1 MERLNYHHL
10 LYFYTVAREGS
21 VVRASRRLGLKQ
33 PTVSAQI
40 HALEQRFGHK
50 LLERSG
56 RGLMVTPAG
65 ELVLRYAESIFAL
78 GGELLSAID
87 GHAEQVP
94 KLGIGVSSSLP
105 SALAAT
111 LLKAVLGLK
120 PRPALT
126 ILEGTTEALAAQL
139 ASRTLHFALTDVQPG
154 NSVARGLHSRV
165 LLETVVEV
173 FAPEALARK
182 LRKGFPAHLSDVPVL
197 MPQNGALRR
206 EVESW
211 LQSRKQSTEKIAEMP
226 RPEMFAASASAA
238 IFAPSLLWDALK
250 KFHGLLPVGQLEGS
264 RWRVF
269 VVTAGKG
276 VRSPAVDAVARV
288 AKGLQ

>member
-56 RGLMVTPAG
+56 RGLKVTPAG

-87 GHAEQVP
+87 SHAEQVP

-105 SALAAT
+105 SDLAAT
-111 LLKAVLGLK
+111 LLKAVFGLT
-120 PRPALT
+120 PQPALT
-126 ILEGTTEALAAQL
+126 IVEGATEALAAQL

-154 NSVARGLHSRV
+154 NSVAGGLHSRV

-173 FAPEALARK
+173 FAPEVLARK
-182 LRKGFPAHLSDVPVL
+182 LRKGFPARLADVPVL

-206 EVESW
+206 EVEGW
-211 LQSRKQSTEKIAEMP
+211 LQSRKQSPEKIAEMP

-238 IFAPSLLWDALK
+238 IFAPSLQREALK
-250 KFHGLLPVGQLEGS
+250 EIHGLLPVGQLEGS

>member
-40 HALEQRFGHK
+40 HTLEQRFGHK

-56 RGLMVTPAG
+56 RGLKVTPAG

-78 GGELLSAID
+78 GGELLSAMEGD
-87 GHAEQVP
+87 AGLLP

-105 SALAAT
+105 SDLTAT
-111 LLKAVLGLK
+111 LLRAVFSLK

-126 ILEGTTEALAAQL
+126 IVEGTTETLAVQL
-139 ASRTLHFALTDVQPG
+139 ASRTLHFALTDVSPG
-154 NSVARGLHSRV
+154 NSIAGRLHSQV

-182 LRKGFPAHLSDVPVL
+182 LRKGFPACLADLPIL
-197 MPQNGALRR
+197 MPQNGVLRR
-206 EVESW
+206 EAESW
-211 LQSRKQSTEKIAEMP
+211 LQSRNQSTEKIAEMP
-226 RPEMFAASASAA
+226 HPEMLAAQAGAA
-238 IFAPSLLWDALK
+238 IFAPSLRREALK
-250 KFHGLLPVGQLEGS
+250 EIHGLLPVGQLEGS

-276 VRSPAVDAVARV
+276 VKSPAVDAVMRV